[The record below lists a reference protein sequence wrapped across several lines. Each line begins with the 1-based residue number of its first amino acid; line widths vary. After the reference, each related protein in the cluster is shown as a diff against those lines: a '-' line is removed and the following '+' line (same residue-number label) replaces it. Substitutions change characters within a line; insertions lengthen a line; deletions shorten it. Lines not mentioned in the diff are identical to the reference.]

1 MDLTVSQSIVLSHS
15 WPAYEAAERVPA
27 AVRPTP
33 AASVDIAPIGVWT
46 CLLETETLIWSP
58 AVYTLFGLPEGE
70 RLTRSLAV
78 SLYLPGSR
86 LAMEELRAYAIKHCR
101 GFTLD
106 AQIRQPDGA
115 RRWMRLSALPILEGR
130 RVVRLT
136 GTKQDVTAEYDGL
149 D

>member
-1 MDLTVSQSIVLSHS
+1 MSQSLVLTHS
-15 WPAYEAAERVPA
+15 WPAYEAAEHVPA
-27 AVRPTP
+27 VVRPSLVAP
-33 AASVDIAPIGVWT
+33 VDTAPIGVWT
-46 CLLETETLIWSP
+46 CLLASETLIWSP
-58 AVYTLFGLPEGE
+58 AVYTLFGLPEDE
-70 RLTRSLAV
+70 PLKRSLTV

-86 LAMEELRAYAIKHCR
+86 LAMEELRAYAIKHHR

-136 GTKQDVTAEYDGL
+136 GTKQDVTAEYDGPH
-149 D
+149 